1 MGGIGIWQLLI
12 VLVIVFMLFG
22 TKRLKG
28 LGADVGDAIQGF
40 RKSMGNGPA
49 ADEAVSPVKPQTPLQ
64 ADSVQQAEHQR

>member
-1 MGGIGIWQLLI
+1 
-12 VLVIVFMLFG
+12 MLFG

-49 ADEAVSPVKPQTPLQ
+49 EDDVIAQVKPQAPLK

>member
-49 ADEAVSPVKPQTPLQ
+49 EDDVIAQVKPQVPLK